1 MINLIEEAQRKAS
14 LMEKEKPW
22 VRLSVIERAM
32 LYTVQ
37 EEFERIGSELGRIG
51 SELDG
56 VGSELDRIAD
66 RLGKLEAKVDAAL
79 AAVSGEA

>member
-1 MINLIEEAQRKAS
+1 MIDLIEEAQRKAA

-37 EEFERIGSELGRIG
+37 EEHERIGR
-51 SELDG
+51 
-56 VGSELDRIAD
+56 ELDRIGE
-66 RLGKLEAKVDAAL
+66 RLRLLEEKVDAAL
-79 AAVSGEA
+79 TAVSGEA